1 MTTTAE
7 AGTAA
12 AARAG
17 AVVEDVSVRDLHL
30 RPVCESCM
38 RTPSTVTV
46 RWPDAE
52 FATCAECA
60 AIVQAA
66 TMGGSR

>member
-1 MTTTAE
+1 MTTAAE
-7 AGTAA
+7 VRAA
-12 AARAG
+12 AAEQAG
-17 AVVEDVSVRDLHL
+17 AVVEDVLVRDLHL
-30 RPVCESCM
+30 RPICESCM

>member
-7 AGTAA
+7 VGTVATE
-12 AARAG
+12 RAG